1 MKKIIAAIIPARSG
15 SKAIKNKN
23 IIIFNK
29 KPLIAHSILTAK
41 KCRINKIILS
51 TIQ

>member
-23 IIIFNK
+23 IVI
-29 KPLIAHSILTAK
+29 LIKNH
-41 KCRINKIILS
+41 
-51 TIQ
+51 